1 VLWWI
6 AVLRWVLCSVFV
18 ALICDCGDTVQVH
31 AVYNKQMWFQLE
43 LVRFLLRIPDALR
56 HGGVHHGLYL
66 RFLLRSLSQSCVR

>member
-56 HGGVHHGLYL
+56 TW
-66 RFLLRSLSQSCVR
+66 RCAPRSVFAFPSA